1 MNKWQKGSRVGKYQR
16 ERLNRFADLL
26 LWILANE
33 KAATEKLSGGFI
45 SAKTEMEYL
54 NAFRFSQQIRFSI
67 ARGEKVNIS
76 QYKGREREFGATIAR
91 IKAEGQQQRIFNH

>member
-1 MNKWQKGSRVGKYQR
+1 MYKTKKGARVGKFER

-33 KAATEKLSGGFI
+33 KEAVKKLSGTFI

-54 NAFRFSQQIRFSI
+54 NAFRFSQQIRLSI
-67 ARGEKVNIS
+67 ARSEKVELS
-76 QYKGREREFGATIAR
+76 QYKGKEKEFEATIAR
-91 IKAEGQQQRIFNH
+91 IKAEGQQQRIF